1 MTRMKPDP
9 SKPASRGRE
18 LSALCPVWL
27 CDVWGVVHDG
37 RRAHEAACQ
46 ALAMH
51 RKAGGCVVLITN
63 APRPA
68 SAVEPQMR
76 SFGVPDEA
84 YDATV
89 TSGDVTRELLM
100 RWQGG
105 NVFLIGPEE
114 DHSLVAGLPVNFTGL
129 DEANAVLVTGLRR
142 DGRDGSAAEQP
153 EDYRREMRDIAR
165 RGLPMVCANPD
176 RVVGV
181 GGRLFPC
188 AGSLADIFE
197 EEGGEVHMAG
207 KPYSPIYAV
216 ALEQAARVLGRDVQ
230 RHEVLAIGD
239 GLPTDVQGARANG
252 YPVHFITGGIH
263 AADHD
268 GTELSDIA
276 AGLEANMPGLKVAG
290 VAPALEW

>member
-1 MTRMKPDP
+1 MESDLL
-9 SKPASRGRE
+9 KPASRGRD
-18 LSALCPVWL
+18 LSALSPVWL

-37 RRAHEAACQ
+37 RRAHEAACE
-46 ALAMH
+46 ALHMH
-51 RKAGGCVVLITN
+51 RKSGGCVILITN

-68 SAVEPQMR
+68 PAVIQQMR
-76 SFGVPDEA
+76 EFGVPDTA

-100 RWQGG
+100 RWRGG

-114 DHSLVAGLPVNFTGL
+114 DHSLVAGLPVTFTGL
-129 DEANAVLVTGLRR
+129 DEASAVLVTGLRH
-142 DGRDGSAAEQP
+142 DGRDGGPAEQP
-153 EDYRREMRDIAR
+153 EEYRAEMREIAR

-181 GGRLFPC
+181 GGKLFPC

-197 EEGGEVHMAG
+197 HEGGEVHMAG
-207 KPYSPIYAV
+207 KPYSPIYEVAV
-216 ALEQAARVLGRDVQ
+216 SHAAAVLGRDIK

-268 GTELSDIA
+268 GTELSVIA